1 LQNNPGGYNEGI
13 NIRRIVMANGNT
25 NEPQAPDTN
34 GNGEAPTRNPGD
46 APEK

>member
-1 LQNNPGGYNEGI
+1 MG
-13 NIRRIVMANGNT
+13 NGT

-34 GNGEAPTRNPGD
+34 GNGEAPTHNPGD